1 MHKLTT
7 AMALSVVL
15 FFVLSLPAHSAS
27 HEHGKAEHGMTHS
40 GEDMSSPST
49 HGHPEHRGEVI
60 HKSKVQGYSFTYEL
74 IDVHA
79 RMKTVKGMEKMMNK
93 AKSHHLMVYVKNA
106 SGHAMK
112 DGKVGFLIQGPDGSK
127 QKLMAM
133 GMVSGFG
140 ADADLKA
147 KGEYTIKTKVVAGD
161 KKLLDSFT
169 YTVK

>member
-1 MHKLTT
+1 
-7 AMALSVVL
+7 
-15 FFVLSLPAHSAS
+15 
-27 HEHGKAEHGMTHS
+27 MTHS
-40 GEDMSSPST
+40 GEGMSSHSAH

-60 HKSKVQGYSFTYEL
+60 HKSTVEGYSFTYEL
-74 IDVHA
+74 IDIHE
-79 RMKTVKGMEKMMNK
+79 RMKTMKGMEKMMNV

-133 GMVSGFG
+133 GMASGFG
-140 ADADLKA
+140 ADADLKV
-147 KGEYTIKTKVVAGD
+147 KGKYTIKTKVVTGD
-161 KKLLDSFT
+161 KKLFDSFT